1 MTERDPVFQRKEVLT
16 PATYD
21 VEEPQGHDGH
31 LNKPDTGRQALCD
44 PTYVRSTEESQTLRQ
59 KVDGGHQGLGGGAA
73 VQVSV

>member
-21 VEEPQGHDGH
+21 VEEPRGHDGR
-31 LNKPDTGRQALCD
+31 LNKADTGRQALCD
-44 PTYVRSTEESQTLRQ
+44 PTYVRSTEESQPLRQ
-59 KVDGGHQGLGGGAA
+59 KVDGGHQGPGGRGA